1 MTSPEEEQPE
11 PLVVDRDLAWK
22 PEERKPSVDDTQ
34 PSRSEPIVNPTPAPV
49 TPAAQPPPPP
59 SYRQPQRYEP
69 RHTSAATSVRPRT
82 SASRTV
88 RRTIRRVDP
97 WSVLKLSFL
106 FYISV
111 MLVLLF
117 ASMLIFF
124 AADAAGIVEK
134 LENFV
139 QGIGWPDW
147 QIRPIQLFRAL
158 LLIGIGNVVIW
169 TAVNVFASFLY
180 NLVSD
185 IVGGIQVTF
194 SERES

>member
-1 MTSPEEEQPE
+1 MVT
-11 PLVVDRDLAWK
+11 
-22 PEERKPSVDDTQ
+22 
-34 PSRSEPIVNPTPAPV
+34 PTPASVPA
-49 TPAAQPPPPP
+49 AAQPPPP
-59 SYRQPQRYEP
+59 SYRPPQRYEP
-69 RHTSAATSVRPRT
+69 RHTPVGTPVRTRT

-139 QGIGWPDW
+139 QGIGWPNW
-147 QIRPIQLFRAL
+147 QIRPVQLFRAL

-194 SERES
+194 SERET